1 MRARLEVALLLCA
14 VGASAAIAAAG
25 CDVLPDCATVDQAQG
40 RLDGRRTDR
49 LLCLSTSTGNVTEY
63 CDPSKNAGPVDDRCG
78 VFVSA
83 SGVDGGA
90 GTKDEP
96 VKTME
101 QAVAIWS
108 AMAPPPLGGKPAIY
122 LCGEELM
129 EAEGVTFPS
138 GATVFG
144 SLDCNADGEAK
155 WIYAGGDPARET
167 RLTADEG
174 KVPLRLSSGL
184 EAVVIS
190 DVHVVAKSVPDTMP
204 GVSSIAVIADQVEVV
219 FVRSVL
225 EAGDGARGMDGEP
238 HAEAALNGVMGNAGK
253 DACLSG
259 AEKET
264 PGPETTCAPKVTS
277 TGGNGGLGGEGTG
290 GFGAEGTPGDL
301 VNGGNGETGGAA
313 CTAGGDGASGSGGS
327 DGMSASGLGL
337 LQREAGYIGVAG
349 EDGKPGTIGQGGG
362 GGGGS
367 RSDPAGATPNQCP
380 MSMGPGASG
389 GSGGSGGC
397 GGAGGRGGGAGGAS
411 IGVVSIDSKLTLN
424 ATRVKAGRGGAP
436 GIGGAGQTGGVGQP
450 GGAGGS
456 SAVMGIAKGCN
467 GGKGGDGGSGGKG
480 GDGLGGH
487 AVGIAFTVQA
497 PNVDSASTI
506 NLEGEP
512 GTGAV
517 KKDVQEFAP

>member
-238 HAEAALNGVMGNAGK
+238 HAEAAPDGVQGNDGK
-253 DACLSG
+253 AACDSM
-259 AEKET
+259 AT
-264 PGPETTCAPKVTS
+264 SETTGPPSICASGDESK
-277 TGGNGGLGGEGTG
+277 GGAGAPGGVSSGFPGVAGEPLGEENGGSGEG
-290 GFGAEGTPGDL
+290 A
-301 VNGGNGETGGAA
+301 AA
-313 CTAGGDGASGSGGS
+313 CTPGSAGAAGAIGLDGTH
-327 DGMSASGLGL
+327 ASGLGS
-337 LQREAGYIGVAG
+337 LQREAGYIGVEG
-349 EDGKPGTIGQGGG
+349 EDGKPGINGQGGG
-362 GGGGS
+362 GGGSS
-367 RSDPAGATPNQCP
+367 RSDPTGATPNQCP
-380 MSMGPGASG
+380 MMMGSGASG

-424 ATRVKAGRGGAP
+424 ATRVRAGRGGAP

-497 PNVDSASTI
+497 PNIDSASTI